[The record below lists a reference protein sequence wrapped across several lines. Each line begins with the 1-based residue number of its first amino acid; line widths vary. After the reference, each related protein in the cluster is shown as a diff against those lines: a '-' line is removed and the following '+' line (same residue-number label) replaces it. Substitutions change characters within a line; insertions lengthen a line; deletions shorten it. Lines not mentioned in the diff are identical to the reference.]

1 MAFLD
6 RFRKKEEK
14 KTLEKMAE
22 KTAAKVL
29 ASKKSP
35 LRPSSAQGSG
45 RAQQGFAGQAKNIKK
60 SKSQEIGKVSIG
72 KQEDKKTSKKIIKSK
87 FKGGYGVL
95 IKPLITEKIS
105 EAASL
110 GKYAFAVSRDAN
122 KPTIKKA
129 VNAVYGVNVK
139 SVRII
144 NVIGKN
150 VRYGRSFGKRKD
162 WKKAIIT
169 LAPGEKIEI
178 YEGV

>member
-14 KTLEKMAE
+14 KKLEVMAD
-22 KTAAKVL
+22 KAAAKTL
-29 ASKKSP
+29 ASKKTVKE
-35 LRPSSAQGSG
+35 
-45 RAQQGFAGQAKNIKK
+45 RAIKK
-60 SKSQEIGKVSIG
+60 VVLTG
-72 KQEDKKTSKKIIKSK
+72 EDKEKKIGKKIIKSK

-95 IKPLITEKIS
+95 VKPLITEKIS

-110 GKYAFAVSRDAN
+110 GKYAFMVTPSAN

-129 VNAVYGVNVK
+129 INAVYGVRVRN
-139 SVRII
+139 VRII
-144 NVIGKN
+144 NVIGKS

>member
-1 MAFLD
+1 MNYGRNFATARFTHNSYFIIHHCIMAFLD

-14 KTLEKMAE
+14 KKLEKLAE
-22 KTAAKVL
+22 KTTVKSL
-29 ASKKSP
+29 ASKKS
-35 LRPSSAQGSG
+35 
-45 RAQQGFAGQAKNIKK
+45 AKEKAIKK
-60 SKSQEIGKVSIG
+60 VPLTG
-72 KQEDKKTSKKIIKSK
+72 EDKEKKAGKKAIKSK

-110 GKYAFAVSRDAN
+110 RKYAFMVSSDAN
-122 KPTIKKA
+122 KPTVKKSVEA
-129 VNAVYGVNVK
+129 LYGVKVQN
-139 SVRII
+139 VRII
-144 NVIGKN
+144 NVIGKK

>member
-14 KTLEKMAE
+14 KTLEGLAK
-22 KTAAKVL
+22 KSAAKVL
-29 ASKKSP
+29 MSKKTVKE
-35 LRPSSAQGSG
+35 RT
-45 RAQQGFAGQAKNIKK
+45 IKK
-60 SKSQEIGKVSIG
+60 VPLVGEEKE
-72 KQEDKKTSKKIIKSK
+72 KKTSKKIIKSK
-87 FKGGYGVL
+87 SKAVYGVL

-110 GKYAFAVSRDAN
+110 GKYAFAVSPDAN
-122 KPTIKKA
+122 KPMVKKA
-129 VNAVYGVNVK
+129 VSALYGVNVK
-139 SVRII
+139 NVRII
-144 NVIGKN
+144 NVLGKR

-169 LAPGEKIEI
+169 LAPGEKIEV

>member
-14 KTLEKMAE
+14 KKLEVMAE
-22 KTAAKVL
+22 KSSAKSL
-29 ASKKSP
+29 KLPKKSIN
-35 LRPSSAQGSG
+35 QE
-45 RAQQGFAGQAKNIKK
+45 IKK
-60 SKSQEIGKVSIG
+60 SKSQEIRKVSIG
-72 KQEDKKTSKKIIKSK
+72 KQEEKKAGKKIIKSK

-110 GKYAFAVSRDAN
+110 GKYAFAVSADAN
-122 KPTIKKA
+122 KPMVKKA
-129 VNAVYGVNVK
+129 INALYGVNVK

-144 NVIGKN
+144 NVIGKS

-169 LAPGEKIEI
+169 LSPGEKIEI

>member
-6 RFRKKEEK
+6 RFRKNEEK
-14 KTLEKMAE
+14 KKLEKMAE
-22 KTAAKVL
+22 KSTAKDL
-29 ASKKSP
+29 KLPKKS
-35 LRPSSAQGSG
+35 
-45 RAQQGFAGQAKNIKK
+45 KNQEIKK
-60 SKSQEIGKVSIG
+60 SKSQEIGKVAIG
-72 KQEDKKTSKKIIKSK
+72 KQEEKKASKKIIKSK

-110 GKYAFAVSRDAN
+110 GKYAFAVSSDAN
-122 KPTIKKA
+122 KPTVKKA
-129 VNAVYGVNVK
+129 INAVYGVNVK

-144 NVIGKN
+144 NVIGKS

-178 YEGV
+178 YEVV